1 MQKLQKWTSATSKS
15 RVRAADVADAVDGAG
30 SDLENGEDTEH
41 PPHPIPARVA
51 ENAKA
56 PETNVSYIEKQG
68 QGCRCRRCRR
78 RRGRGGA
85 GSDLENGKDTE
96 HPQYPIPARVVENKT
111 APEIEKQGQLRE
123 SYVTSESGTSIV
135 KSSRFSVLPV
145 QIT

>member
-1 MQKLQKWTSATSKS
+1 MQKLQKRTSATSKS
-15 RVRAADVADAVDGAG
+15 RVRAADVADVADAVAGAG
-30 SDLENGEDTEH
+30 SDLENGE
-41 PPHPIPARVA
+41 
-51 ENAKA
+51 
-56 PETNVSYIEKQG
+56 
-68 QGCRCRRCRR
+68 
-78 RRGRGGA
+78 
-85 GSDLENGKDTE
+85 DTE